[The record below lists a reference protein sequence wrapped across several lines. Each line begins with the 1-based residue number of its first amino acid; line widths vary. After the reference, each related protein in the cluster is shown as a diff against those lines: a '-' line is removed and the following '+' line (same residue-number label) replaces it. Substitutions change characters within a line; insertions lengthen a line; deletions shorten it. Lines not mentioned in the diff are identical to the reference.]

1 MAKIHSG
8 QLAKI
13 YIDDQLVGLFD
24 SIDYGGG
31 IMLEPAFILG
41 RSSAAE
47 IVETGYEVVNVNLG
61 GFRII
66 GQGVHVLPKFPKV
79 QDIVNLGEFKIDVID
94 RQSGQPVATILRCKW
109 ARYST
114 GFQARSLTR
123 VNMSCMGLILQD
135 ESGDQGEG
143 SGAADLP

>member
-1 MAKIHSG
+1 MAKITSG

-13 YIDDQLVGLFD
+13 LIDEQLVGLFD

-31 IMLEPAFILG
+31 VMLEPAYILG

-79 QDIVNLGEFKIDVID
+79 QDITNLGEFKIDVVD
-94 RQSGQPVATILRCKW
+94 RATGRSLAVITRCKW
-109 ARYST
+109 ARYGT

-123 VNMSCMGLILQD
+123 VNMSCMGLILHD
-135 ESGDQGEG
+135 EEGPQGEG
-143 SGAADLP
+143 DGGVDLP

>member
-13 YIDDQLVGLFD
+13 YIDDELIGLFD
-24 SIDYGGG
+24 SVDYGAE
-31 IMLEPAFILG
+31 IFLEDAYILG

-47 IVETGYEVVNVNLG
+47 IAETGYSTVSVNLS

-66 GQGVHVLPKFPKV
+66 GNGVHVLPKFPKV
-79 QDIVNLGEFKIDVID
+79 QDLVGLGSFKLDVVD
-94 RQSGQPVATILRCKW
+94 RNSGEAVATVLGCKW
-109 ARYST
+109 NRYGT
-114 GFQARSLTR
+114 GFQARSLSR
-123 VNMSCMGLILQD
+123 VQMTCRGLILQD

-143 SGAADLP
+143 PGAADLP